1 MAPRYGIRDREPSQ
15 HLLSNDVR
23 RIQYAENMGSRDA
36 PRKIGDRSIEQFES
50 ADLAREGT
58 RGRGPLEMNAS
69 VHALGPV
76 LLVDASGEPQEIER
90 RPLLPGMP
98 TLDFIF
104 VETGTFT
111 YSVGSSWERCED
123 PLMIAPSGMPQH
135 VRFLT
140 PWRFLVA
147 RIATEA
153 LASFLPMIPTSARA
167 YETLSIPE
175 RAMRGYLASVG
186 HETAA
191 EPAESLTA
199 SRLIVEMAGA
209 VLRDRATTSSRRNK
223 EAGIW
228 GHALAIIVEECS
240 SSKFDPAAL
249 AGKVGC
255 SLRWLQGEFSA
266 HGTTVAAEIRRERAR
281 GAHGL
286 LRDRTESGLST
297 AIIAKRSGFAA
308 TSTMYRVLAEFPDGA
323 PDH

>member
-1 MAPRYGIRDREPSQ
+1 
-15 HLLSNDVR
+15 
-23 RIQYAENMGSRDA
+23 MGSRDA

-111 YSVGSSWERCED
+111 YSVGSSWERCEG

-135 VRFLT
+135 VRFIT

-153 LASFLPMIPTSARA
+153 LASFLPVIPTSATA

-186 HETAA
+186 HATAA

-209 VLRDRATTSSRRNK
+209 VLRDRATTTSSRRDTG
-223 EAGIW
+223 AGIW

-240 SSKFDPAAL
+240 NSEFGPATL

-255 SLRWLQGEFSA
+255 SLRRLQGEFSV
-266 HGTTVAAEIRRERAR
+266 HGRGRGDSSRAR
-281 GAHGL
+281 QNRARVVAGSRPEWIEHRRHCAAVGLRRHIHDVPCAGRIPGGGAGSL
-286 LRDRTESGLST
+286 TLDR
-297 AIIAKRSGFAA
+297 
-308 TSTMYRVLAEFPDGA
+308 
-323 PDH
+323 

>member
-1 MAPRYGIRDREPSQ
+1 
-15 HLLSNDVR
+15 
-23 RIQYAENMGSRDA
+23 MGSRDA

-111 YSVGSSWERCED
+111 YSVGSSWERCEG

-135 VRFLT
+135 VRFIT

-153 LASFLPMIPTSARA
+153 LASFLPVIPTSATA

-175 RAMRGYLASVG
+175 RAMRGYLASAG
-186 HETAA
+186 HPTAA

-209 VLRDRATTSSRRNK
+209 VLRDRATTTSSRRDTG
-223 EAGIW
+223 AGIW

-240 SSKFDPAAL
+240 NSEFGPATL

-255 SLRWLQGEFSA
+255 SLRRLQGEFSV

-281 GAHGL
+281 TARGWVRGRAQ
-286 LRDRTESGLST
+286 SGSST
-297 AIIAKRSGFAA
+297 AVMARRSGFAA
-308 TSTMYRVLAEFPDGA
+308 TSTMYRVLAEFSEA
-323 PDH
+323 ALDH

>member
-1 MAPRYGIRDREPSQ
+1 
-15 HLLSNDVR
+15 
-23 RIQYAENMGSRDA
+23 MGSRDA

-50 ADLAREGT
+50 ADLVREGT
-58 RGRGPLEMNAS
+58 RGRGPLEMNAT

-111 YSVGSSWERCED
+111 YSVGSSWESCEG

-135 VRFLT
+135 VRFIT

-153 LASFLPMIPTSARA
+153 LASFLPVIPSTATA
-167 YETLSIPE
+167 YEHLSIPE

-186 HETAA
+186 HDVAA

-209 VLRDRATTSSRRNK
+209 VLRDRAATSTNRSSG
-223 EAGIW
+223 AGIW
-228 GHALAIIVEECS
+228 GHALAIIVEECPNVE
-240 SSKFDPAAL
+240 FGPAAL

-255 SLRWLQGEFSA
+255 SLRRLQSEFSA
-266 HGTTVAAEIRRERAR
+266 HGTSVAAEIRRERAR
-281 GAHGL
+281 IAHGL
-286 LRDRTESGLST
+286 LRDRAESGLST
-297 AIIAKRSGFAA
+297 AVIAQRSGFAA
-308 TSTMYRVLAEFPDGA
+308 TSTMYRVLSEFADVALDRGR
-323 PDH
+323 